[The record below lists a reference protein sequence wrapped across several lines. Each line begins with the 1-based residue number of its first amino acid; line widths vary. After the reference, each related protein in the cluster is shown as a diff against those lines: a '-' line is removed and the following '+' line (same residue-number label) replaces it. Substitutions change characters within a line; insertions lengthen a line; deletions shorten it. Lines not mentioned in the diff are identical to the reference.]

1 MRQVLE
7 YTITKFV
14 KEIKKMVEQGAKARN
29 ARQVLEIEQ
38 SLLALVRKLGG
49 DIMGLL
55 LKEIVETEDPAWHE
69 PVIKAFKEGPKKRL
83 RDGGSKEVTIKTLGG
98 TEVTLRTKYLAPKKY
113 KHPGRKRRLRQRGR
127 DGTGLYP
134 VLVSLG
140 ITHGCTPALLSE
152 VSRQAV
158 ASDSI
163 EEARSNLGRLGV
175 EMDIKTVWRIGRVFA
190 RDCLEV
196 RDQRLASAG
205 EGDPD
210 EIQNRRVVLCV
221 DGGRV
226 RTRRPHR
233 RGRIPAG
240 KKRRGFDTPWREPKL
255 LVLYC
260 IDSEGKRDPSMP
272 PIIDGTLAEA
282 DALIALVVGYLRLMG
297 AKQAAELIV
306 IGDGARWIWER
317 IPAIVEGAGIEPKRV
332 TAIVDFYH
340 AVGHLQKVADLKTGW
355 SEKKRR
361 RWVNRQRALLRR
373 GKAHEVIASIR
384 CLGHGRKA
392 KAILTELRYFQKN
405 SSRMKYARFKRRGLP
420 IGSGAVESC
429 IRRVVNLRM
438 KGPGI
443 FWLKENA
450 EGFLHLRCLLKS
462 GRWETSFMQTLD
474 FQAMRAAA

>member
-1 MRQVLE
+1 MRRVLE
-7 YTITKFV
+7 ITIAKHV
-14 KEIKKMVEQGAKARN
+14 EEIKKVFDLGIRARD
-29 ARQVLEIEQ
+29 AQHVFQAER
-38 SLLALVRKLGG
+38 ALFETVRKLGG
-49 DIMGLL
+49 DVMGII
-55 LKEIVETEDPAWHE
+55 LKEIVETEDPSWQE
-69 PVIKAFKEGPKKRL
+69 PVVKAFKVGPKRL
-83 RDGGSKEVTIKTLGG
+83 RDGGCKVVTVKTLGG
-98 TEVTLRTKYLAPKKY
+98 TEVELRTRYLAPKKY
-113 KHPGRKRRLRQRGR
+113 KHLGRRRRWRQRGR
-127 DGTGLYP
+127 EGTGVYP

-152 VSRQAV
+152 VSRQVV

-163 EEARSNLGRLGV
+163 EEARCNLARLGV
-175 EMDIKTVWRIGRVFA
+175 EMDIKTVWRIGQVFA

-196 RDQRLASAG
+196 RDQRLAAAG
-205 EGDPD
+205 EGKPGDLGG
-210 EIQNRRVVLCV
+210 RRVVLCV

-226 RTRRPHR
+226 RTRQPHR

-255 LVLYC
+255 LIIYP
-260 IDSEGKRDPSMP
+260 IDAEGKRDPSMP
-272 PIIDGTLAEA
+272 PIIDGTLEEA
-282 DALIALVVGYLRLMG
+282 DELIALVVGYLRLMG
-297 AKQAAELIV
+297 AKDADELIV

-317 IPAIVEGAGIEPKRV
+317 MAAIIEGVGIEPKRV

-355 SEKKRR
+355 SDLKRK
-361 RWVNRQRALLRR
+361 RWVNRHRVLLRR
-373 GKAHEVIASIR
+373 GKIHDVMASIKS
-384 CLGHGRKA
+384 LGQGRKA
-392 KAILTELRYFQKN
+392 RAILTELEYFRKN

-429 IRRVVNLRM
+429 VRRVVNLRM

-443 FWLKENA
+443 FWLKQNA

-462 GRWETSFMQTLD
+462 GRWDASFMQTLD